1 MYKNILNLIYIS
13 IRVSGEFSSIF
24 VKLHQFLLQEVS
36 ASLVRIIQDNI
47 GRSDSFIGQY
57 MHVFLYDNERRSGF
71 FVRKYMHVF
80 YIIMS
85 SLLVLS
91 EDNKCTIFITIYDVR
106 FFHWTKHARFF
117 IYLGSFIGQI
127 HARFYI
133 KIQVLSQDD
142 TCTFFK

>member
-85 SLLVLS
+85 GLLVLS

-106 FFHWTKHARFF
+106 FFHWTKHARFL
-117 IYLGSFIGQI
+117 YLFRFFHRTNTCTFLYKNIGSFIGRYM
-127 HARFYI
+127 H
-133 KIQVLSQDD
+133 
-142 TCTFFK
+142 FF